1 MELCHVGHLKS
12 AVFKG
17 RGIGVSASDNKTT
30 DQVAIQS
37 LVEHWARAVRTK
49 DLNGILANHSQDI
62 LMFDLPPPLQSEG
75 IEAYKKTWDLFFSW
89 AQDSGVFDIR
99 RMNITAGDEVA
110 FVTALMRCAG
120 REKNGDKT
128 ELDFR
133 LTMGLRK
140 IDGLWTIV
148 HEHHSIPAK

>member
-1 MELCHVGHLKS
+1 MSTS
-12 AVFKG
+12 AN
-17 RGIGVSASDNKTT
+17 RTT
-30 DQVAIQS
+30 DEPAIRE
-37 LVEHWARAVRTK
+37 LVENWARAVRTR
-49 DLNGILANHSQDI
+49 DRNGVLAHHSRDI
-62 LMFDLPPPLQSEG
+62 LMFDLPAPLLQSEG

-89 AQDSGVFDIR
+89 TQDFGVFDIET
-99 RMNITAGDEVA
+99 MNITAGNDVA

-140 IDGLWTIV
+140 IGGQWTIV